1 MGSMYVGLHILI
13 CLSVM
18 MMTSNYKFGTE
29 KLLGGWTGGGG
40 TGIRGREAGV
50 EGVGSGG
57 RGGGKRGERG
67 GGSFFYKSLK
77 GVRHVLKS

>member
-1 MGSMYVGLHILI
+1 MYVGLHILI

-18 MMTSNYKFGTE
+18 MMTSNYEFGTE
-29 KLLGGWTGGGG
+29 KLLGGWTGG

-50 EGVGSGG
+50 KGWGAGVEGAGSGE
-57 RGGGKRGERG
+57 RERG
-67 GGSFFYKSLK
+67 RKFYKSLK